1 MVIFRKV
8 CLCTRSPTG
17 SDNISIF
24 GSLTQ
29 TASLHGSHPLEM
41 FRSLFKSATA
51 AQDVIFG
58 HPAEVNPGA

>member
-17 SDNISIF
+17 SDKISIF

-29 TASLHGSHPLEM
+29 TAAFHASHPLKI
-41 FRSLFKSATA
+41 FLALYKSAS

-58 HPAEVNPGA
+58 HPAEASRAS